1 MLQKKTLFQPG
12 AFAFIV
18 GWLLLMAAPNTHA
31 TPGNAN
37 CMATF
42 GFYAFSNGHAWVELN
57 VKEQQVYLTDN
68 YKRSKQDNPEDHY
81 QVCIAPRL
89 IIETQNGTQA
99 TELSQFLFALLDTE
113 IHFELLFNLPDSQ
126 LWLVKPQDQAA
137 LYPAFIHLLSHKQVL
152 SAQPD
157 LLIKP
162 GQTGATVLD
171 NSKRYDMEGY
181 SVIKALNVEQLWQ
194 HNRGQGVTVAVIDK
208 GFHIEHRDLQ
218 GANVQL
224 FRVGQSDNRDT
235 NHGLKVS
242 GIIAAQHNQI
252 DTEGI
257 APEVKLLAISLE
269 ASFTSDI
276 IKSLA
281 IAQQHQADII
291 NMSWYL
297 TYMMHPIRQ
306 VLTELRR
313 SGRDGKGTLL
323 VAAAGNQASSKSSSK
338 ALVGF
343 SSALIVA
350 AVTHNR
356 QAANPVKGSFIDISA
371 PTMIS
376 SLFSSPKAPLRET
389 ARAGGSSS
397 ATPVVSAVAALLMS
411 YCPGISEKQLR
422 SILISTSTPI
432 ATKYRAFTGNGVI
445 SPPAAL
451 KVLSS
456 PKWSQVCKLDA
467 SSDAN

>member
-1 MLQKKTLFQPG
+1 MLQKTQFQPI

-18 GWLLLMAAPNTHA
+18 GCLILMAATYTHA
-31 TPGNAN
+31 NPRNAN
-37 CMATF
+37 CTAAF
-42 GFYAFSNGHAWVELN
+42 GFYAFSNGPAWVELN
-57 VKEQQVYLTDN
+57 VKDQQVYLTDN

-89 IIETQNGTQA
+89 IIETKTSTAA
-99 TELSQFLFALLDTE
+99 TELSQFLFTKLNTKTR
-113 IHFELLFNLPDSQ
+113 FELLFNLPNSK
-126 LWLVKPQDQAA
+126 LWLVEPQDPAA
-137 LYPAFIHLLSHKQVL
+137 LYPTFIHLLSHKQVIN
-152 SAQPD
+152 AQPD

-162 GQTGATVLD
+162 GQTDATALN
-171 NSKRYDMEGY
+171 NSKRYDLENY
-181 SVIKALNVEQLWQ
+181 SIIKALDIEQLWQ
-194 HNRGQGVTVAVIDK
+194 HNYGQGVTIAVIDK

-218 GANVQL
+218 GADVQL
-224 FRVGQSDNRDT
+224 FRVGQLNNRET
-235 NHGLKVS
+235 YHGLKVS
-242 GIIAAQHNQI
+242 GIIAAQHNKI
-252 DTEGI
+252 DIDGI
-257 APEVKLLAISLE
+257 APEVKLLTINLDT
-269 ASFTSDI
+269 SFTSDI

-323 VAAAGNQASSKSSSK
+323 VAAAGNQASSKSTSK

-356 QAANPVKGSFIDISA
+356 QAAKPVKGNFIDISA
-371 PTMIS
+371 PTMIN
-376 SLFSSPKAPLRET
+376 SLFSSPKDPLRQT

-411 YCPGISEKQLR
+411 YCPQISEKQLR
-422 SILISTSTPI
+422 SILMSTSTPV
-432 ATKYRAFTGNGVI
+432 AKKYRAFTGSGVI

-456 PKWSQVCKLDA
+456 SKWNQLCKLGG
-467 SSDAN
+467 SSNTN